1 MNNAQQNV
9 AAITAGIVGKREV
22 TILYTDQDNVT
33 SIRWVMPDAIERCAN
48 GQTVVR
54 CFDLA
59 RKGPRKFRLARI
71 LMARTGLHEPRV
83 TF

>member
-1 MNNAQQNV
+1 MNTTQTV
-9 AAITAGIVGKREV
+9 VSAITAGIVGKREV
-22 TILYTDQDNVT
+22 TILYTDKDGVT
-33 SIRWVMPDAIERCAN
+33 SIRWIMPDAIERCVN

-59 RKGPRKFRLARI
+59 RKQPRSFRLARI
-71 LMARTGLHEPRV
+71 LNARTGLHEPRV